1 MCNILISMKGVT
13 LRQNLHEAGKLNNYI
28 KSWVDNSAQSLAGPA
43 HGSSIVRL
51 LANANFLD
59 CKTLSFPRTTEPD

>member
-1 MCNILISMKGVT
+1 MSNILISMKGVT

-28 KSWVDNSAQSLAGPA
+28 KSLVDNSAQTLAGPA
-43 HGSSIVRL
+43 HGSIVRL

-59 CKTLSFPRTTEPD
+59 CKTLSLPTTTEPD